1 MKKRILCRRIEV
13 LKIREKRNKPAIAN
27 FYVCNLF
34 YSSVRHI
41 RVDQTLEVLLRLFG
55 IGY

>member
-13 LKIREKRNKPAIAN
+13 LKIREKRNKPAKTD

-34 YSSVRHI
+34 YSSVRI
-41 RVDQTLEVLLRLFG
+41 RVDQILEVLLRLYG